1 MNISFKNLFRKRK
14 QEEPEQGTTSV
25 YYDRTMIDETK
36 ANWRLIIG
44 QRSNRQIVFNLQD
57 NY

>member
-1 MNISFKNLFRKRK
+1 MKISFKNLFRKRK
-14 QEEPEQGTTSV
+14 ELEESVTSGSL

-44 QRSNRQIVFNLQD
+44 QRSNRQIIFNL
-57 NY
+57 